1 MDFFTRICILS
12 LLSVISIQLIS
23 NVHADPNT
31 FNVQDYGAVGDQK
44 TDDSW
49 AFLKAWN
56 ATCSA
61 TTGTATMIIPK
72 GKTFLVYPI
81 TFWGPCKSTT
91 VYVTL
96 SGTVKAPE
104 DPSAWKDHDV
114 GKWLEFQ
121 GINGLNIDGY
131 GQLDGSGQKWWDQSC
146 KLNPGKEFQ
155 PCKFCSSSVY
165 SFTTC
170 FSFSIPSVDQ
180 QPNLVSLQQ
189 QSSIIRTAIA
199 CIQALHALLVH
210 LLQRPMLF
218 MFTAKLMHTSTML
231 LASKPRKKLTAPKI

>member
-23 NVHADPNT
+23 NIRADPNT

-121 GINGLNIDGY
+121 GIN
-131 GQLDGSGQKWWDQSC
+131 DGSGQKWWDQSC

-170 FSFSIPSVDQ
+170 FSFSTPSVDQ
-180 QPNLVSLQQ
+180 QPNLLQQ
-189 QSSIIRTAIA
+189 HAFKLFMHCLCTCCCEPLIICMI
-199 CIQALHALLVH
+199 IH
-210 LLQRPMLF
+210 LWGMFNLTTKQRPMLF

-231 LASKPRKKLTAPKI
+231 LASKPRKKLAALKI